1 MISVEESESL
11 MGLLNGGEQRPMEEI
26 ITADFNSKFP
36 SSLRFRFC
44 SSLYILLQDKKIL
57 KPTQRLVALA
67 ILHQTYS
74 SQQPSSN
81 PFISFLVNAACDDE
95 AEKYERAFILQLLS
109 STNSITVKEV
119 LKLSAADYIKSFD
132 PSSLAFPQLEQLQ
145 QLYINKVHP
154 EPFKCLFKNTCVK
167 NVIPDPDMPHGC
179 DENSPEFELQPG
191 VKPKI
196 GSGDRDETIT
206 GLLQNLSLEGLRPQ
220 WIRPLPPRLPVQDGE
235 LAWLNPGNN
244 HELLWDYG
252 MCADAS
258 RGAAVRDLIAKA
270 LKGPLAPAQQ
280 EQVLV
285 ELTNDP
291 KLVYHCGLTPRKL
304 PELVENNPLI
314 AVEALIKLM
323 NSPEISEYFTV
334 LVNMDMGLHSME
346 VVNRLT
352 TAVELPTEFV
362 HMYITNCISSCE
374 NIKDKYMQ
382 NRLVRLV
389 CVFLQSLIRNKI
401 INVQDLFI
409 EVQAFCIEFSRIR
422 EAAGLF
428 RLLKTLE
435 RAKWQPRPRGFCE
448 SLGPRNI

>member
-1 MISVEESESL
+1 MTTMIREEDSKSL
-11 MGLLNGGEQRPMEEI
+11 MALLNSGDQRPFDEI
-26 ITADFNSKFP
+26 MADFNSNFP
-36 SSLRFRFC
+36 RPLHFTLC
-44 SSLYILLQDKKIL
+44 SRLSNLLENKKML
-57 KPTQRLVALA
+57 KPTQRLVTLA
-67 ILHQTYS
+67 ILNQTYS
-74 SQQPSSN
+74 SEQSSSN
-81 PFISFLVNAACDDE
+81 PFLPFLINAACDDE
-95 AEKYERAFILQLLS
+95 AEKSERAFILQLLGS
-109 STNSITVKEV
+109 INSGSIKEV
-119 LKLSAADYIKSFD
+119 LKLSAADFIKSFD
-132 PSSLAFPQLEQLQ
+132 PSSLFFPQREQLQ
-145 QLYINKVHP
+145 QQYHNKVHA
-154 EPFKCLFKNTCVK
+154 EPFSCLFKDTCVK
-167 NVIPDPDMPHGC
+167 NVVPDPDIPHGC

-196 GSGDRDETIT
+196 GSGDRDDMIT
-206 GLLQNLSLEGLRPQ
+206 GLLQNLSLEGLGPR
-220 WIRPLPPRLPVQDGE
+220 WIRPRPPRLPILDGE
-235 LAWLNPGNN
+235 LVWLNPGNN

-252 MCADAS
+252 MCADTS
-258 RGAAVRDLIAKA
+258 RGAAVRDLITKA

-291 KLVYHCGLTPRKL
+291 KLVYHCGLTPKKL

-314 AVEALIKLM
+314 AVEVLIKLM

-334 LVNMDMGLHSME
+334 LVSMDMSLHSME

-435 RAKWQPRPRGFCE
+435 
-448 SLGPRNI
+448 

>member
-1 MISVEESESL
+1 MTTMIREEDSKSL
-11 MGLLNGGEQRPMEEI
+11 MALLNSGDQRPFDEI
-26 ITADFNSKFP
+26 MADFNSSFP
-36 SSLRFRFC
+36 RPLHFTLC
-44 SSLYILLQDKKIL
+44 SRLSNLLENKKML
-57 KPTQRLVALA
+57 KATQRLVTLA
-67 ILHQTYS
+67 ILNQTYS
-74 SQQPSSN
+74 SEQSSSN
-81 PFISFLVNAACDDE
+81 PFIPFLINAACDDE
-95 AEKYERAFILQLLS
+95 AEKSERAFILQLLGS
-109 STNSITVKEV
+109 INSGSIKEV
-119 LKLSAADYIKSFD
+119 LKLSAADFIKSFD
-132 PSSLAFPQLEQLQ
+132 PSSLFFPQREQLQ
-145 QLYINKVHP
+145 QQYHNKVHA
-154 EPFKCLFKNTCVK
+154 EPFNCLFKDTSVK
-167 NVIPDPDMPHGC
+167 NVVPDPDIPHGC

-196 GSGDRDETIT
+196 GSGDRDDMIT
-206 GLLQNLSLEGLRPQ
+206 GLLQNLSLEGLGPR
-220 WIRPLPPRLPVQDGE
+220 WIRARPPRLPILDGE
-235 LAWLNPGNN
+235 LVWLNPGNS

-252 MCADAS
+252 MCADTS

-291 KLVYHCGLTPRKL
+291 KLVYHCGLTPKKL

-314 AVEALIKLM
+314 AVEVLIKLM

-334 LVNMDMGLHSME
+334 LVSMDMSLHSME

-435 RAKWQPRPRGFCE
+435 
-448 SLGPRNI
+448 

>member
-1 MISVEESESL
+1 MTTMIREEDSKSL
-11 MGLLNGGEQRPMEEI
+11 MALLNSGDQRPFDEI
-26 ITADFNSKFP
+26 MADFNSNFP
-36 SSLRFRFC
+36 RPLHFTLC
-44 SSLYILLQDKKIL
+44 SRLSNLLENKKML
-57 KPTQRLVALA
+57 KPTQRLVTLA
-67 ILHQTYS
+67 ILNQTYS
-74 SQQPSSN
+74 SEQSSSN
-81 PFISFLVNAACDDE
+81 PFIPFLINAACDDE
-95 AEKYERAFILQLLS
+95 AEKSERAFILQLLGS
-109 STNSITVKEV
+109 INSGSIKEV
-119 LKLSAADYIKSFD
+119 LKLSAADFIKSFD
-132 PSSLAFPQLEQLQ
+132 PSSLFFPQREQLQ
-145 QLYINKVHP
+145 QQYHNKVHA
-154 EPFKCLFKNTCVK
+154 EPFSCLFKDTCVK
-167 NVIPDPDMPHGC
+167 NVVPDPDIPHGC

-196 GSGDRDETIT
+196 GSGDRDDMIT
-206 GLLQNLSLEGLRPQ
+206 GLLQNLSLEGLGPR
-220 WIRPLPPRLPVQDGE
+220 WIRPRPPRLPILDGE
-235 LAWLNPGNN
+235 LVWLNPGNN

-252 MCADAS
+252 MCADTS
-258 RGAAVRDLIAKA
+258 RGAAVRDLITKA

-291 KLVYHCGLTPRKL
+291 KLVYHCGLTPKKL

-314 AVEALIKLM
+314 AVEVLIKLM

-334 LVNMDMGLHSME
+334 LVSMDMSLHSME

-435 RAKWQPRPRGFCE
+435 
-448 SLGPRNI
+448 